1 MAFDWNSF
9 TTNFLNTIST
19 GINQRVE
26 AQKDE
31 KDLLDEE
38 YKQAQVVFKNRKKL
52 VNNGIMLAGQARN
65 LGASPQQIKA
75 AISSGE
81 NGLPNFVKGLTKY
94 SAAKGG
100 GTLSFSEV
108 DTLVEGAELF
118 EEGDVKEFLERSYGL
133 LANEQDM
140 SVPTDER
147 TTFQKLLAVDP
158 KKAAR
163 VGYDPNRMSM
173 IELAR
178 QDAYDSLASDR
189 ASVYLT
195 VDQATANVYDPVDTY
210 DKYLRQ
216 KESALSDLRK
226 TELYKK
232 SLGEGEQQGLEDK
245 AELMVVKKFYKLYGD
260 DFLSDIQSMSKNPL
274 IEGLVAQAEAD
285 EKDDLKKSVLSSK
298 LKSAIAADQGNT
310 ITEVKDGTTL
320 KYNVDANGKL
330 IGNIFFSRIK
340 ADGTMINEE
349 LDSEDTSVLE
359 TLKKRGFNFD
369 TMYEDDGSIDA
380 AIRAIPEPS
389 FLFPGQEI
397 TEEVLPP
404 AELGG
409 QMAPQADERR
419 DADPEIEIPETKVDP
434 KDTPSL
440 FDDIGQFFREGGLS
454 GRAEKRRREEK
465 EQEEAKPKITV
476 YSTQNLGG
484 QSFSVTPDGKVY
496 INDAETGDPK
506 SEVTDSAVTESV
518 LNQSKERTTLVIN
531 TFVKDARDKGI
542 LNDKDKLLAYWNRFS
557 GKNRLSPYITK
568 TVIDELIKQLEL

>member
-19 GINQRVE
+19 GINERVE

-81 NGLPNFVKGLTKY
+81 SGLPNFVKGLTKY

-133 LANEQDM
+133 LADDQDM

-158 KKAAR
+158 KKSAR

-189 ASVYLT
+189 GSVYLT
-195 VDQATANVYDPVDTY
+195 VDQSTANVYDPVDTY

-226 TELYKK
+226 TELYKT
-232 SLGEGEQQGLEDK
+232 SLGENEQDDLENK
-245 AELMVVKKFYKLYGD
+245 AELMVIKKFYKLYGD

-285 EKDDLKKSVLSSK
+285 EKEDIKNSVLSSK
-298 LKSAIAADQGNT
+298 LTDAIAADQGT
-310 ITEVKDGTTL
+310 LIKEVKGNVSI
-320 KYNVDANGKL
+320 KYNLDTNGKIL
-330 IGNIFFSRIK
+330 GDIIFVTPN
-340 ADGTMINEE
+340 ADGGLVEQPVDPNDKEHIKE
-349 LDSEDTSVLE
+349 LTQM
-359 TLKKRGFNFD
+359 GFNFD
-369 TMYEDDGSIDA
+369 TMYEDDGTIDA
-380 AIRAIPEPS
+380 AIADVQKEEQVDPDFISR
-389 FLFPGQEI
+389 
-397 TEEVLPP
+397 EVLPP

-409 QMAPQADERR
+409 QMTPQADERR
-419 DADPEIEIPETKVDP
+419 DDDPEIEIPDTKKDP

-465 EQEEAKPKITV
+465 KQEEAKPKITV
-476 YSTQNLGG
+476 YGTQTLGG
-484 QSFSVTPDGKVY
+484 QSFTVTPDKKVY
-496 INDAETGDPK
+496 INDAKTGAPK
-506 SEVTDSAVTESV
+506 SEVTDSAVVESV
-518 LNQSKERTTLVIN
+518 LNQSTERTTLVIN
-531 TFVKDARDKGI
+531 TFVRDARDKKI
-542 LNDKDKLLAYWNRFS
+542 LNDKDKLLAYWKRFS
-557 GKNRLSPYITK
+557 GKNRLSPYVTK
-568 TVIDELIKQLEL
+568 TVIDEIIKQLEL